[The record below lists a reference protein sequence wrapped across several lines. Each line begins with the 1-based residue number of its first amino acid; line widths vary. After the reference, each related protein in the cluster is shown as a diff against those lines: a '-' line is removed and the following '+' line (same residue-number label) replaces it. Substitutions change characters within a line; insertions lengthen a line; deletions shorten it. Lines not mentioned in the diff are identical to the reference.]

1 MYSPDKF
8 TAEMLAMNKTE
19 YLQAVDKPYND
30 LLDIA
35 EEIESTPGMVGINGD
50 EVERIVNTATQ
61 SHQQFLFDFNQKLVS
76 ACASPNTDN
85 HGSNANLAQKSR
97 VAEIDIRIS
106 GEKVDSGVK
115 KLRKETRGKKF
126 PSATA

>member
-1 MYSPDKF
+1 MASLEALNAKCIKLRRMQQLYSPEKF

-35 EEIESTPGMVGINGD
+35 EELESTPGMVGINGD

-61 SHQQFLFDFNQKLVS
+61 SHQQFLLDFNQKLGS

-85 HGSNANLAQKSR
+85 HGSNANLAQKEVQGCR
-97 VAEIDIRIS
+97 NRHQDQR
-106 GEKVDSGVK
+106 
-115 KLRKETRGKKF
+115 
-126 PSATA
+126 